1 MVTLRIL
8 APAFPVRV
16 EDEATILGYGVMV
29 STEVSKTFSLG
40 SNPSIPTMK
49 YEKLFINNCYYL
61 RIRYKDIFVQI
72 CEPMDFYLRNKKIIP
87 NYDDILEKRLFEQL
101 KRMNYDNV

>member
-49 YEKLFINNCYYL
+49 YEKIFINNCYYL
-61 RIRYKDIFVQI
+61 RIRYEDKFVQI
-72 CEPMDFYLRNKKIIP
+72 CEPMDLYLHNKKIIP
-87 NYDDILEKRLFEQL
+87 NYDAILEERIVEQL
-101 KRMNYDNV
+101 KRMSYE

>member
-16 EDEATILGYGVMV
+16 EGEATILVYGVMV

-40 SNPSIPTMK
+40 SNPSRPTMK
-49 YEKLFINNCYYL
+49 YEKFFINNCYYL
-61 RIRYKDIFVQI
+61 RIRYEDKFVQI
-72 CEPMDFYLRNKKIIP
+72 CEPIDMYLHNKKIIP
-87 NYDDILEKRLFEQL
+87 NYDDILEERIFEQL
-101 KRMNYDNV
+101 KRMIYDNV

>member
-1 MVTLRIL
+1 
-8 APAFPVRV
+8 
-16 EDEATILGYGVMV
+16 MV

-49 YEKLFINNCYYL
+49 YEKFFTNNCYYL
-61 RIRYKDIFVQI
+61 RIRYEDKFVQI
-72 CEPMDFYLRNKKIIP
+72 CEPMDLYLHNKKIIP
-87 NYDDILEKRLFEQL
+87 NYDAILEERIVEQL